1 MYTQIKVAK
10 LVMNLNLV
18 LPGLTGRLVLRRDT
32 LALYLDM
39 VDLIS
44 GHEVVCLR
52 QYDEFSYCQPIILP
66 AVGSLLRQYTVN
78 CRLSRHGVFESH

>member
-18 LPGLTGRLVLRRDT
+18 LPGLTGWLVWRLDT
-32 LALYLDM
+32 LALHLAK

-44 GHEVVCLR
+44 GYWLAAESASVCGSMMGSRTAVV
-52 QYDEFSYCQPIILP
+52 QST
-66 AVGSLLRQYTVN
+66 VG
-78 CRLSRHGVFESH
+78 RLSAL